1 MKKKNFLFGFC
12 VLLTTMTFMFANNQS
27 SVEAVTLDSV
37 EALSD
42 GNGSG
47 DPVYVAGDP
56 NVYTVGSMIYFKG
69 YKNKWMAK
77 GCKSDSNSICEMN
90 TSEGSN
96 SGWKTFWQTLG
107 TAVASALAS
116 WLLS

>member
-47 DPVYVAGDP
+47 DPVFLGDP
-56 NVYTVGSMIYFKG
+56 NVYTIGNYIYFKG
-69 YKNKWMAK
+69 YKKRTLAN
-77 GCKSDSNSICEMN
+77 GCKVDSDYICVMN
-90 TSEGSN
+90 TSEGNN
-96 SGWKTFWQTLG
+96 SGWEEFWKALIPSI
-107 TAVASALAS
+107 VAAISN
-116 WLLS
+116 WLK

>member
-1 MKKKNFLFGFC
+1 MKKKNFLFGCC
-12 VLLTTMTFMFANNQS
+12 VLLTTMTFLFANNQS

-37 EALSD
+37 EALSE

-47 DPVYVAGDP
+47 DPVYLGDP
-56 NVYTVGSMIYFKG
+56 NVYTVGSMVYFKG
-69 YKNKWMAK
+69 YKNKWLAK

-96 SGWKTFWQTLG
+96 SGWSSFWQTLT
-107 TAVASALAS
+107 TAVVTALTN
-116 WLLS
+116 WLTK